1 MAETIDMGIISS
13 RGQIAIPI
21 EIREKMHLKE
31 GGKVIFFLE
40 GDSLL
45 IKKVENLSW
54 KDITKPLR
62 EAKKKIREE
71 DVPELVHKLRKR
83 WMKVVIDTNVVV
95 SGTFWT
101 GNSYEVIK
109 TVVEGKQL
117 SLFQF
122 QF

>member
-21 EIREKMHLKE
+21 EIREKMNLKE

-40 GDSLL
+40 GDALL

-62 EAKKKIREE
+62 EAKKKINEE
-71 DVPELVHKLRKR
+71 DVPELVHKLKKR
-83 WMKVVIDTNVVV
+83 
-95 SGTFWT
+95 
-101 GNSYEVIK
+101 
-109 TVVEGKQL
+109 
-117 SLFQF
+117 
-122 QF
+122 